1 MKTRKILTGL
11 SRLAAF
17 SFFGL
22 AAGSQASMLL
32 GNPEH
37 GKQLYDSKCAGCH
50 ISQFGGDGSGVFTR
64 ENRRVNSIE
73 GLIGQVHACNDMT
86 HADLTED
93 DINDLVIY
101 LNEAV
106 YKFED

>member
-1 MKTRKILTGL
+1 MKTRKIL
-11 SRLAAF
+11 LAAF
-17 SFFGL
+17 FS
-22 AAGSQASMLL
+22 GSITTTVQASMLL

-37 GKQLYDSKCAGCH
+37 GKQLHDEKCVGCH
-50 ISQFGGDGSGVFTR
+50 ISKFGGDGSGVYTR

-73 GLIGQVHACNDMT
+73 GLTGQVHACNDMT
-86 HADLTED
+86 HAELSED
-93 DINDLVIY
+93 DINDLIIY